1 MIERYTLPSFRRLWS
16 DEQRWRLWLEVELAA
31 LEAQAELGVVPA
43 GVPAAIRSA
52 LPADPEGR
60 PLLPERLPPRIAEIE
75 ARVQHD
81 VIAFVSALAEQVGEA
96 GRWLHHGLTSYD
108 VVDTALGL
116 QLRQAFDLLVEEL
129 DGLRL
134 ALRRQAERWA
144 YQPMA
149 GRTHG
154 MIAEPVTLGL
164 KLALDWEELGRDR
177 ERLLRARRAVAV
189 GRLAGA
195 VGTYAS
201 GDPRWEERVCRRLGL
216 EPAPISSQVLGRDRH
231 AEALSAVAITGGT
244 LERMAVDLRGLARS
258 EVGELLE
265 PFPPGK
271 KGSSAM
277 PHKRNPERSE
287 RVTGLAR
294 LLRGY
299 ALAALENQ
307 ALWHERDISHSSVE
321 RVILPDATSL
331 LGYMLR
337 LERELV
343 EGLEVR
349 PGAMARN
356 LDLGGGVIH
365 SERVLTA
372 LVASGMTREEAYAR
386 VQAHALRALDG
397 GPEFRRA
404 LAEDP
409 EVVGRLGRDGLAAC
423 FDLGSTLRHIPT
435 LFARLGL
442 EAGGAGGA
450 AGARRGSDGAGGA
463 AASLEGRSEQ
473 AGGGRHGGRDGDAA
487 V

>member
-1 MIERYTLPSFRRLWS
+1 MIDRYTLPAFRRLWS
-16 DEQRWRLWLEVELAA
+16 DEHRWQLWLEVELAA
-31 LEAQAELGVVPA
+31 LEVWAELGAVPEE
-43 GVPAAIRSA
+43 VPAAVRRA
-52 LPADPEGR
+52 LPAGPGGR
-60 PLLPERLPPRIAEIE
+60 PLLPERLPERIAEIE

-81 VIAFVSALAEQVGEA
+81 VIAFVSALAEVVGEP
-96 GRWLHHGLTSYD
+96 GRWLHMGLTSYD
-108 VVDTALGL
+108 VVDTALGV
-116 QLRQAFDLLVEEL
+116 QLREAFDLLLEEL
-129 DGLRL
+129 DALRL

-154 MIAEPVTLGL
+154 VVAEPVTLGL

-177 ERLLRARRAVAV
+177 ERLARARSAVAV

-201 GDPRWEERVCRRLGL
+201 GDPRLEERVCRRLGL

-231 AEALSAVAITGGT
+231 AEALAAIAVTGGT

-299 ALAALENQ
+299 ALSALENQ
-307 ALWHERDISHSSVE
+307 ALWHERDISHSSAE
-321 RVILPDATSL
+321 RVILPDATSA

-349 PGAMARN
+349 PRAMARN

-372 LVASGMTREEAYAR
+372 LVRSGMTREEAYAR

-397 GPEFRRA
+397 GPGFREA
-404 LAEDP
+404 LAQDA
-409 EVVGRLGRDGLAAC
+409 EVRARLGEEGLAAC
-423 FDLGSTLRHIPT
+423 FDLAPALRHVPA

-442 EAGGAGGA
+442 KPEAPAPEGAGEA
-450 AGARRGSDGAGGA
+450 
-463 AASLEGRSEQ
+463 
-473 AGGGRHGGRDGDAA
+473 
-487 V
+487 

>member
-1 MIERYTLPSFRRLWS
+1 MIERYTLPDFRSLWS
-16 DEQRWRLWLEVELAA
+16 EEHRLQLWLEVELAA
-31 LEAQAELGVVPA
+31 LEAWAELGRVPA
-43 GVPAAIRSA
+43 GVPEAVRRA
-52 LPADPEGR
+52 LPADGQGR
-60 PLLPERLPPRIAEIE
+60 PLLPPGLPRRAAEIE

-81 VIAFVSALAEQVGEA
+81 VIAFVSALAEQVGEP
-96 GRWLHHGLTSYD
+96 GRWLHLGLTSYD

-116 QLRQAFDLLVEEL
+116 QLREAFDLLLAEL
-129 DGLRL
+129 DALRD

-144 YQPMA
+144 WQPMA

-177 ERLLRARRAVAV
+177 ERLLRARQAVAV

-195 VGTYAS
+195 VGTYAN
-201 GDPRWEERVCRRLGL
+201 GEPLLEERVCRRLGL
-216 EPAPISSQVLGRDRH
+216 EPAPVSSQVLGRDRH
-231 AEALSAVAITGGT
+231 AEALAAIAITGGT

-299 ALAALENQ
+299 ALSALENQ

-337 LERELV
+337 TERELV
-343 EGLEVR
+343 EGMEVR
-349 PGAMARN
+349 PRAMARN
-356 LDLGGGVIH
+356 LELGGGVIH

-372 LVASGMTREEAYAR
+372 LVGAGMAREEAYAR

-397 GPEFRRA
+397 GPGFREA
-404 LAEDP
+404 LERDAE
-409 EVVGRLGRDGLAAC
+409 VLARLGEEGLAAC
-423 FDLGSTLRHIPT
+423 FDPAPALRHLPAI
-435 LFARLGL
+435 FRRLGL
-442 EAGGAGGA
+442 RPEEPGADGA
-450 AGARRGSDGAGGA
+450 AHDGQHAIRERG
-463 AASLEGRSEQ
+463 EG
-473 AGGGRHGGRDGDAA
+473 
-487 V
+487 